1 MILGFTALGP
11 VHFLEGTEILQA
23 GESGREDGSEEG
35 TESKQEKYM
44 RPCTPVFTAALF
56 TTAKLRGSLNIHRQR
71 QG

>member
-35 TESKQEKYM
+35 TESKQETGDTGWI
-44 RPCTPVFTAALF
+44 PES
-56 TTAKLRGSLNIHRQR
+56 G
-71 QG
+71 